1 MKKRIPYPKPDSLH
15 EYYVFRYPPCV
26 ASSLLVLHVN
36 DHPAHT
42 ILSNKAKFTALL
54 TTYSPSNILIV
65 SNSSGTLSKDPLGT
79 AADALERNT
88 GVKVLRHS
96 QMKPA
101 CGEEIMA
108 HFLAQPRG
116 SYSDRDG
123 DGKQGSRKDE
133 KQVRG
138 REVTKPS
145 QVCVVGDRLFT
156 DVVMANM
163 MGARAIWIKNGV
175 VQDHGFVTRLE
186 YGIEGWLR
194 RRGWM
199 AKDVSS

>member
-1 MKKRIPYPKPDSLH
+1 M
-15 EYYVFRYPPCV
+15 
-26 ASSLLVLHVN
+26 LLLSYLSFYLCISE
-36 DHPAHT
+36 DYRAHP
-42 ILSNKAKFTALL
+42 ILSTKAKFTALL

-108 HFLAQPRG
+108 HFRSQSAE
-116 SYSDRDG
+116 SYNDA
-123 DGKQGSRKDE
+123 DE
-133 KQVRG
+133 KPGTRG
-138 REVTKPS
+138 KGRNVTKPS
-145 QVCVVGDRLFT
+145 QICVIGDRLFT
-156 DVVMANM
+156 DVVMATM

-175 VQDHGFVTRLE
+175 VQDHGFVTRVE
-186 YGIEGWLR
+186 YGVEGWLR
-194 RRGWM
+194 KRGWM
-199 AKDVSS
+199 ARDVPA